1 MKPTNPRCTRVWR
14 EGVVTGQRSLI
25 VKVDGVPRHVA
36 DIRAVAPEERLETP
50 RHQESLVIAE
60 SEVSDAEVDSTLPG
74 RPQRVRRRRG
84 YLNDFVEEE
93 I

>member
-1 MKPTNPRCTRVWR
+1 MHNGVARRCCNGT
-14 EGVVTGQRSLI
+14 EGLI
-25 VKVDGVPRHVA
+25 VKVDGVPRYVA

-60 SEVSDAEVDSTLPG
+60 SEVSDAEVDSTLPC
-74 RPQRVRRRRG
+74 RPQCVRRRPG
-84 YLNDFVEEE
+84 CLNDFVEEE